1 MDMTP
6 VLSKKAIQQIQ
17 VMKEIMSTIMIKKTC
32 FDLFG
37 GTILAGDVLVV
48 PKLTAKW

>member
-17 VMKEIMSTIMIKKTC
+17 VMKEIMSTSIMIKKKC
-32 FDLFG
+32 FGLFG
-37 GTILAGDVLVV
+37 GTIFGDVLVV
-48 PKLTAKW
+48 PI